1 MSTGRRLARVMVGF
15 GFAAAPGW
23 MTATLVLTI
32 LNGVSAGLYPYGF
45 RLFTDAF
52 VDRDAAGLAVA
63 VAATSGLIAVNWTSA
78 NFDANVGFGLVDRVN
93 LYVSARLAELVNAAP
108 GLEHLERPDYL
119 RELDLVEQNRN
130 LLASAPRQLLTALQ
144 TVLRAGGVLFLLA
157 TVHPALALLL
167 VLGVAPTLAEMRSVR
182 IRQAAEERVA
192 EERRLGD
199 QLFAVAATAASA
211 KELRTFGLAEEIGRR
226 HRMIGDHVT
235 KVITRAALVGA
246 GLAAAA
252 WVAFIVGFVAAVAF
266 LVRSAVRGEV
276 TAGEVVLAIVL
287 AQQVRVVLGLVATAA
302 GQLLTTARTARRLLW
317 LDDIVRDEPSGSGAV
332 PEVLQ
337 DGIELRDVTFCYPGT
352 DHVALSSVSLRLPR
366 ASTVALV
373 GDNGAGKTTLV
384 KLLTGMYRPTSGE
397 VLVDGVPLPELD
409 LAEWRRRLAG
419 AFQDHVAFELR
430 ARHVVGVG
438 DLPYLDD
445 ADVVEG
451 ALSRAAAGDVV
462 AALTGGLDTRLGRSF
477 DGGRDL
483 SGGQWQKL
491 ALGRGMM
498 REAPLLLVLDE
509 PTAALD
515 AATEHQLFE
524 RYRHASSRTAAR
536 TGGITLLVSHRFSTV
551 RNADLIVVLAEG
563 TVAEAGSHQDLL
575 DRRGLY
581 AEMFELQAA
590 SYR

>member
-1 MSTGRRLARVMVGF
+1 MSDGRRLARVMVGF

-32 LNGVSAGLYPYGF
+32 LNGISAGLYPYGF

-52 VDRDAAGLAVA
+52 VAKDASGLAVA
-63 VAATSGLIAVNWTSA
+63 VAVTSGLIAINWTSA

-93 LYVSARLAELVNAAP
+93 LHVSARLAELVNAAP

-119 RELDLVEQNRN
+119 RELDLVEQNRG
-130 LLASAPRQLLTALQ
+130 LLSSAPRQLLTALQ
-144 TVLRAGGVLFLLA
+144 TLLRAGGVLFLLA
-157 TVHPALALLL
+157 SVHPVLALLL

-182 IRQAAEERVA
+182 IRQAAEERLA

-199 QLFAVAATAASA
+199 QLFAIAATAGSA
-211 KELRTFGLAEEIGRR
+211 KELRTFGLGDELGRR
-226 HRMIGDHVT
+226 HSAIGDRVSAVT
-235 KVITRAALVGA
+235 TQAALRGA
-246 GLAAAA
+246 GLAAIG
-252 WVAFIVGFVAAVAF
+252 WVLFIAGFVAAVGF
-266 LVRSAVRGEV
+266 LVRAAVRGEV
-276 TAGEVVLAIVL
+276 TAGGVVLAIVL
-287 AQQVRVVLGLVATAA
+287 AQQVRVVLGLVATAV

-317 LDDIVRDEPSGSGAV
+317 LDDVVRETHTGGADV
-332 PEVLQ
+332 PEVLS

-352 DHVALSSVSLRLPR
+352 ERVVLTSVSVRLPR
-366 ASTVALV
+366 GSTVALV

-384 KLLTGMYRPTSGE
+384 KLLTGMYRRTGGE
-397 VLVDGVPLPELD
+397 ILVDGVPLGDLD
-409 LAEWRRRLAG
+409 VAAWRRRLAG

-430 ARHVVGVG
+430 ARHVVGIG
-438 DLPYLDD
+438 DLPHLDD
-445 ADVVEG
+445 EPVVLG
-451 ALSRAAAGDVV
+451 ALDRAAGSDVL
-462 AALTGGLDTRLGRSF
+462 AALVDGLDARLGRSF
-477 DGGRDL
+477 QGGREL

-498 REAPLLLVLDE
+498 RDAPLLLVLDE

-524 RYRHASSRTAAR
+524 RYRHAASRTAAR

-551 RNADLIVVLAEG
+551 RNADLILVLADG
-563 TVAEAGSHQDLL
+563 AVAEAGSHAELMT
-575 DRRGLY
+575 RRGLY
-581 AEMFELQAA
+581 AELFELQAA